1 MGEHDEHATV
11 QYCVIDRFEGD
22 WAVMEWNRVV
32 FNFPRR
38 LLPGGAK
45 EGDVIR
51 IVSEVDA
58 ARTADRHQR
67 VRHLEEKLFRE

>member
-1 MGEHDEHATV
+1 MPDHDEHGTV
-11 QYCVIDRFEGD
+11 PYCIIDRFEGD
-22 WAVMEWNRVV
+22 WAVMEWNGIT

-58 ARTADRHQR
+58 ARTADRRRR
-67 VRHLEEKLFRE
+67 VRQLEDKLFRE